1 VLRRVVGLLREQS
14 AEDLDAVWLSR
25 PRARGE
31 RPQDESELQL
41 PGLLRDSFRSKRLT
55 ALELLWRATMAERAT
70 EYFSI
75 RIADRARPSAAARSI
90 HSSRPGSS
98 RRPRGD
104 EPAGG
109 PACRAFRE
117 ESARASAA
125 SQPRALLVKVD
136 ADDAHRPRRVPRVAR
151 DVLAAERPVQVVVL
165 DDVAALCA
173 LAPRPAAA
181 LFADFG
187 LSQAVSSGRHEWY
200 HRRARRGPARTASSR
215 TETRTSC
222 SSVLGDAGQRR
233 HRMIIGQRRRRL
245 HGPANKQRAYRFA
258 LVSSPPRR
266 SGRAASRAITQVRPR
281 LGPETRAALLQR
293 GAAGR

>member
-1 VLRRVVGLLREQS
+1 MS
-14 AEDLDAVWLSR
+14 PSYSC
-25 PRARGE
+25 RGCC
-31 RPQDESELQL
+31 
-41 PGLLRDSFRSKRLT
+41 GT
-55 ALELLWRATMAERAT
+55 
-70 EYFSI
+70 
-75 RIADRARPSAAARSI
+75 PSAASASRHWSCSGGRPWPSGPPSISRSGSPIELGQAPPLDRSTPRDRGRADGIVLFTRSRSTLGTARRP
-90 HSSRPGSS
+90 SSGEAAAES

-165 DDVAALCA
+165 DDVAALRA

-281 LGPETRAALLQR
+281 LGPETSRPRAALLQR